1 MKARFKDTKDPAVNV
16 TTWVLLVT
24 IVFSVAARL
33 GTKLHLFKKL
43 TLDDLLIVSSLAFGI
58 GQNIAVSLAVASGYG
73 KHYKEV
79 SSTEADEIMKVR
91 FSFTILWP
99 DADISDRSFSPPPS
113 CIIHP

>member
-58 GQNIAVSLAVASGYG
+58 GQSIAVSLAVASGYG

-79 SSTEADEIMKVR
+79 SDTEADEIMKVR
-91 FSFTILWP
+91 FLFTILWP
-99 DADISDRSFSPPPS
+99 DVDISDRSFSPPPC